1 MSCYKLQAVN
11 TVVWLQVISLTKLT
25 DNMNNTTTFE
35 CNSEP
40 TYITWILRL
49 AYSII
54 FILGTFGNAV
64 VCIAILK
71 RKGMQN
77 SCNMLTFNLA
87 FHDLILVIV
96 YVPTQM
102 MVLENCY
109 YWPLGGFMCYL
120 VYFILPLSL
129 SVSICTLLAITADR
143 YRAIVFPVKSKLTR
157 KSVMSIVAVIWVV
170 SALTALPLLLV
181 LKHSSI
187 APGVWICFEDWPTEK
202 ASEIYWLSMFVFQYL
217 LPLSIIAILAGITAY
232 TLKKNSLPVGME
244 TCAQSEVFRK
254 TIRKRVK
261 QTKRITNMLIAL
273 VLLYAICMLPQHA
286 VFTFLLRYGDVESR
300 YTETESVLT
309 IIANIFPIA
318 NSALNAIAYGTLNK
332 EFKAV
337 FNGLFKCLRFDV
349 TARKKLFESQTVSG
363 AEMSAK
369 KNGRCFPLLQN
380 QDRKERSGEMA
391 STVTRKTYV
400 YESGTRK
407 TCNQGINL
415 PNHDI
420 EECLLV
426 TGGDECNQENNRPD
440 HDIEECLLKNNLRA
454 RDIEECMLVT
464 GGNECIRMQ
473 EQKDGLQRAIS
484 EGDDE
489 FHKKETEV

>member
-71 RKGMQN
+71 RKGMKN

-129 SVSICTLLAITADR
+129 SVSIGTLLAITADR